1 MSFPTSP
8 AFVHTG
14 DWDAETRKHPA
25 MEFFE
30 RYTNTLDSG
39 LQTMGSQLNDWH
51 TPDFEYVA
59 ANGSSTKGTQEAFN
73 ALSQSYAPLAKFHH
87 EPFFLIAI
95 ESGNSGDY
103 EMIGCATVYIN
114 LPGKEEE
121 KKVKDGK
128 GESWEMSL
136 PGAFKFYYKKEGQGF
151 KLKQTQVFSDS
162 GPVVMG
168 LLKKGAMTPQQLGL
182 A

>member
-25 MEFFE
+25 LEFFE

-39 LQTMGSQLNDWH
+39 LQTMGSQLDQWH
-51 TPDFEYVA
+51 TKDFTYVA
-59 ANGSSTKGTQEAFN
+59 ANGTSTKGTQEAFN
-73 ALSQSYAPLAKFHH
+73 ALSQNYGPLTKFHH
-87 EPFFLIAI
+87 EPFFLITTEA
-95 ESGNSGDY
+95 ETKGDY
-103 EMIGCATVYIN
+103 EMIGCATVYMN
-114 LPGKEEE
+114 LPGKEEA
-121 KKVKDGK
+121 KNVKDGK
-128 GESWEMSL
+128 GESWELSL
-136 PGAFKFYYKKEGQGF
+136 PGAFKFYYKKDGQSF
-151 KLKQTQVFSDS
+151 KLHKTEIFSDS